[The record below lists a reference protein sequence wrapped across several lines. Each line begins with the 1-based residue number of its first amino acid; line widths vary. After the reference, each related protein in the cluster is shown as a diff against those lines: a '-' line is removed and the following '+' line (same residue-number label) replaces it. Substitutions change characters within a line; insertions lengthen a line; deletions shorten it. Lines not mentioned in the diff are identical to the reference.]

1 MQSQGTAPLLR
12 WGIAGAGAIARRF
25 CRDVNQYA
33 RGGRVVAIAARDQGR
48 ADEFARELGLG
59 LAYGSYQALAESPE
73 VEAVYVA
80 VIHPQHAALIRQML
94 LAGKHV
100 LVEKPAVTRVADW
113 DALVALAHE
122 RGLLLLEAMK
132 VMCFPAMRALLQRLP
147 LLPAPRSLR
156 AAFGSAPP
164 RVGKLFDPALDG
176 GAAWDVGVYPLWLY
190 AALCE
195 RLGLATKAPEVALE
209 RAPGEVDLA
218 ARFNFGDPFSAELG
232 ASIAEDLDREAWLSG
247 EEWTLVIEGKW
258 WNPQHIRWQGDTQP
272 AAWPADI
279 YLPVQ
284 GGGMQHEAD
293 HFADCLRHRLL
304 DSPWLPHALTRRVLG
319 WVETGLHGAGR

>member
-1 MQSQGTAPLLR
+1 MQEEGKGPLR

-25 CRDVNQYA
+25 CRDVNQHA

-48 ADEFARELGLG
+48 ADVFARELGLP

-80 VIHPQHAALIRQML
+80 VIHPEHAALIRQML

-156 AAFGSAPP
+156 AAFGSAQPP
-164 RVGKLFDPALDG
+164 VGKLFDPALDG

-190 AALCE
+190 AALCD
-195 RLGLATKAPEVALE
+195 RLGLACGVPEVTLA
-209 RAPGEVDLA
+209 RASGEVDLA
-218 ARFNFGDPFSAELG
+218 ASFTFHNPFSAELG
-232 ASIAEDLDREAWLSG
+232 ASITEDLDRDAWLEG
-247 EEWTLVIEGKW
+247 EDWSLVIEGKW
-258 WNPQHIRWQGDTQP
+258 WNPQHIRWQGGGAP
-272 AAWPADI
+272 VAWPADI
-279 YLPVQ
+279 YLPVE

-319 WVETGLHGAGR
+319 WVEGGLKGAG